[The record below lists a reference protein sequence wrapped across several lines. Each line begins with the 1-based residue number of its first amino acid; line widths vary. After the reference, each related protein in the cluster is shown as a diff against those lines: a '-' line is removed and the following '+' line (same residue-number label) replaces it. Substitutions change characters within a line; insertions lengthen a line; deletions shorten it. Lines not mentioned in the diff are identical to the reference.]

1 MQSTGSDATAR
12 RSGLPRDVA
21 AGLFLLAVAGLA
33 WWAASDLPFGESAGI
48 GPGLMPKGVA
58 LLIGLFGI
66 LILGLGFAGERI
78 PLERFALR
86 GPLFVLGSV
95 VVFAATIRTL
105 GLAFAGPLCVIVAAL
120 ADKDSRVVE
129 VLLFALVTTAFCV
142 GLFKYLL
149 RLPVPLAP
157 MILGY

>member
-1 MQSTGSDATAR
+1 MQPTDTDRAVR
-12 RSGLPRDVA
+12 RGGVPRDVA
-21 AGLFLLAVAGLA
+21 AGLFMVAVAGVA
-33 WWAASDLPFGESAGI
+33 FWAASELPFGESSGI

-58 LLIGLFGI
+58 LLIGLFGL
-66 LILGLGFAGERI
+66 LILGIGLTGDRV
-78 PLERFALR
+78 PLERFSLR

-95 VVFAATIRTL
+95 VMFAATIRTL
-105 GLAFAGPLCVIVAAL
+105 GLAFAGPLCVIVAAM

-129 VLLFALVTTAFCV
+129 VLLFAVVTTVFCV

-157 MILGY
+157 MLLGY